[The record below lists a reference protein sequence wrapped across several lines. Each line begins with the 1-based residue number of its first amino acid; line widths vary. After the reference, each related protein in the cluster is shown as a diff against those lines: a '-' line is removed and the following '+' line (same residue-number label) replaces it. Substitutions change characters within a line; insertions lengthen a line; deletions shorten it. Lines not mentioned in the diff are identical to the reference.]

1 MNRPTRTLRPHRDY
15 SRLEQ
20 HRATI
25 LGPRTWG
32 VLLGDDSSAG
42 AKRNPDLSRGAVWV
56 QRGKAAGLGGE
67 GCGHC
72 GPVTGRARGEC
83 WPVASDYDIAIA
95 LGCLGVVRVF
105 AAHPQQRCQS

>member
-32 VLLGDDSSAG
+32 VLLGDSALPG
-42 AKRNPDLSRGAVWV
+42 GDIPLGTS
-56 QRGKAAGLGGE
+56 GLGVE
-67 GCGHC
+67 NCE
-72 GPVTGRARGEC
+72 VSA
-83 WPVASDYDIAIA
+83 
-95 LGCLGVVRVF
+95 
-105 AAHPQQRCQS
+105 

>member
-1 MNRPTRTLRPHRDY
+1 MRQGD
-15 SRLEQ
+15 
-20 HRATI
+20 
-25 LGPRTWG
+25 
-32 VLLGDDSSAG
+32 GDDSSAEPTQHPG
-42 AKRNPDLSRGAVWV
+42 LGRGAVWV

-83 WPVASDYDIAIA
+83 VPVGGDYDIAIA

-105 AAHPQQRCQS
+105 AAHPQQRREIRVAGEQLL